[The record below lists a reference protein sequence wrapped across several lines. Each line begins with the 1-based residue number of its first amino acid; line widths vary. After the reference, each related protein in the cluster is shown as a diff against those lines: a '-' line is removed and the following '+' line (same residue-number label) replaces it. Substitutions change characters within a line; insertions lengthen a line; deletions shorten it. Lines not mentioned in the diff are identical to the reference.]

1 MEVDAYVHPTQRAP
15 GSRLRGPVALS
26 AVVLLAAAAL
36 LLSGCPMPEGE
47 PPGDDGTGSGG
58 ETTTPQP
65 DPPVL
70 SPGGTTVLETGGVR
84 IDLKDIY
91 WVALEDYYVQPDR
104 AVAIDLRI
112 TNLSDSRVDYD
123 GLYGWGVMVTSEGE
137 QIESVEWIGAANT
150 QYFDGATITA
160 GAFIRD
166 TISFDELPA
175 DSNPESFQV
184 KAEPPIDGA
193 EEFEIHFDVGE
204 VGEKADS

>member
-1 MEVDAYVHPTQRAP
+1 MEGDVYVHPTQRAP
-15 GSRLRGPVALS
+15 GSRLRGPASLT
-26 AVVLLAAAAL
+26 AMVVLAAAAL
-36 LLSGCPMPEGE
+36 LLSGFPMPEGE
-47 PPGDDGTGSGG
+47 PPGDDDTGNGG

-123 GLYGWGVMVTSEGE
+123 GLYGWGVMITSEGE

>member
-1 MEVDAYVHPTQRAP
+1 MEGDVYVHPTQRAP
-15 GSRLRGPVALS
+15 GSRLRSPAAVT

-47 PPGDDGTGSGG
+47 PPADTGDETETGTGD
-58 ETTTPQP
+58 ETTTAQP

-123 GLYGWGVMVTSEGE
+123 GLYGWGVMITSEGE

-150 QYFDGATITA
+150 QYFDGTTITA

-166 TISFDELPA
+166 TKIGRA
-175 DSNPESFQV
+175 HV
-184 KAEPPIDGA
+184 
-193 EEFEIHFDVGE
+193 
-204 VGEKADS
+204 